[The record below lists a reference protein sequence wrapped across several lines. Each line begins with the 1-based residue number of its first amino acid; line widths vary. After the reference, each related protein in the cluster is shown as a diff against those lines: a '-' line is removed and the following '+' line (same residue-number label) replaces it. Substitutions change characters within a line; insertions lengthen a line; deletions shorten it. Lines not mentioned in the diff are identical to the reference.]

1 MSANLNPHNPQRF
14 REIHGIRLAPGS
26 AVANLIIE
34 RLIQDPV
41 SLEATRFWYNTTD
54 KKFKL
59 ANVDEAGAIVIQEFT
74 SAQDLA
80 NALEALKA
88 DLASVVSGAIVIQE
102 FTFAADLVAAIAA
115 LKALLASQDVGKGTD
130 LIGFAGIKNG
140 EEVVAAKGTLTNLIS
155 DIYTKIDGAANN
167 SGTLG
172 DDLSS
177 TEAGKGSG
185 LIGFSGSTKSDG
197 AGGTVVSVPAGTVET
212 AIKAVDAKVD
222 VLEQTVGDGRFLG
235 TATLTD
241 QSVESNVTFKKDII
255 INGDIIHNGE
265 NLIAQGT
272 TVELGDSVLLLNRNL
287 AVDATP
293 SVDVGLQANRGK
305 NGTNDLIIW
314 KESEKQ
320 LKGIKVVTTE
330 VGGVE
335 TEVVTLERITLSSDL
350 STAVSGLNTTI
361 NNVKSELEG
370 DIDVV
375 ADSVADLSGELNT
388 YKSDVLSSASNKG
401 AALVGYA
408 NSDVLV
414 AAPVVGADVVTREHV
429 ILNGKATVKD
439 TLDVLVNAIEKD
451 GNDLKEFEADLAGTD
466 GISLVGGGE
475 IGFIQSKEEMY
486 KLTAGSL
493 ADALALAYSKINE
506 LALKAANKTIA
517 ITSSAKLTHTLIH
530 NLGSTD
536 LAIDLWI
543 KDGAVWM
550 NHSANMVIVDENTLV
565 VNLSSAAEIK
575 VIITKVEAYTRMVG
589 TTLQA

>member
-14 REIHGIRLAPGS
+14 KEIHGIRLAPGS

-59 ANVDEAGAIVIQEFT
+59 SNVDEVGAIVIQEFT
-74 SAQDLA
+74 SA
-80 NALEALKA
+80 
-88 DLASVVSGAIVIQE
+88 
-102 FTFAADLVAAIAA
+102 ADLVAAINA

-140 EEVVAAKGTLTNLIS
+140 EDIIAPKGTLTNLIS
-155 DIYTKIDGAANN
+155 DVYTKIDEAANN
-167 SGTLG
+167 SGTLV
-172 DDLSS
+172 DDLASVD
-177 TEAGKGSG
+177 AGKGSG
-185 LIGFSGSTKSDG
+185 LVGFSGSTKLDG
-197 AGGTVVSVPAGTVET
+197 EGKPVTSIPAGTVES

-222 VLEQTVGDGRFLG
+222 TLEQTVGDGRFLG
-235 TATLTD
+235 TETLTD

-255 INGDIIHNGE
+255 IEGDIIHNGE

-287 AVDATP
+287 AADATP
-293 SVDVGLQANRGK
+293 SLDVGLQANRGK
-305 NGTNDLIIW
+305 KGTNDLVIW

-375 ADSVADLSGELNT
+375 ADSVSDLSGELNT

-414 AAPVVGADVVTREHV
+414 PAAGGTPAVTREHV

-451 GNDLKEFEADLAGTD
+451 GNDLEEFKADLAGTD

-475 IGFIQSKEEMY
+475 IGFIQSEEELY

-517 ITSSAKLTHTLIH
+517 ITSSAKVTHTLIH

-550 NHSANMVIVDENTLV
+550 NHSANMVIVDENTLA
-565 VNLSSAAEIK
+565 VNLSSEAEIK

-589 TTLQA
+589 TTLQS

>member
-1 MSANLNPHNPQRF
+1 MSANLNPHTPTRF

-59 ANVDEAGAIVIQEFT
+59 ANVDEAGAIVIQEF
-74 SAQDLA
+74 S
-80 NALEALKA
+80 
-88 DLASVVSGAIVIQE
+88 
-102 FTFAADLVAAIAA
+102 FAADLVAAINA

-140 EEVVAAKGTLTNLIS
+140 KDVIAPKGTLTNLIS
-155 DIYTKIDGAANN
+155 DVYTKIDEAANN
-167 SGTLG
+167 SGTLV
-172 DDLSS
+172 DDLVS

-185 LIGFSGSTKSDG
+185 LVGFSGSTKSDG
-197 AGGTVVSVPAGTVET
+197 AGGTVVSIPAGTVET

-241 QSVESNVTFKKDII
+241 QTVESTVTFKKDII
-255 INGDIIHNGE
+255 INGDIIHNGD

-335 TEVVTLERITLSSDL
+335 SEVITLERITLASDL
-350 STAVSGLNTTI
+350 STAVSALTGALNT
-361 NNVKSELEG
+361 VKTGLEE
-370 DIDVV
+370 DILEV
-375 ADSVADLSGELNT
+375 AGSVQDLSGELNQ
-388 YKSDVLSSASNKG
+388 YKTDILSSNAAKG
-401 AALVGYA
+401 STLVGYA
-408 NSDVLV
+408 NSDELV
-414 AAPVVGADVVTREHV
+414 AAEGGTPAVTRKHV
-429 ILNGKATVKD
+429 VLGNTVTVKE
-439 TLDVLVNAIEKD
+439 TLDKLVNAVEKD
-451 GNDLKEFEADLAGTD
+451 GNDLEEFESDLAGNT
-466 GISLVGGGE
+466 GLTMVGGGE
-475 IGFIQSKEEMY
+475 VGFIASENELY
-486 KLTAGSL
+486 KLTTSSL

-506 LALKAANKTIA
+506 LAANAAKKTIA
-517 ITSSAKLTHTLIH
+517 ITSSAKLTHTLTH
-530 NLGSTD
+530 NLGTTD

-550 NHSANMVIVDENTLV
+550 NHSANMVIVDENTLA
-565 VNLSSAAEIK
+565 VNLSSEAEIK
-575 VIITKVEAYTRMVG
+575 VIITKVEAYTRMIG

>member
-59 ANVDEAGAIVIQEFT
+59 SNVDEVGAIVIQEFT
-74 SAQDLA
+74 SAADLVA
-80 NALEALKA
+80 AINALKA
-88 DLASVVSGAIVIQE
+88 DLAS
-102 FTFAADLVAAIAA
+102 IA
-115 LKALLASQDVGKGTD
+115 SGKGTD

-140 EEVVAAKGTLTNLIS
+140 EDTIAPKGTLTQTLSTIF
-155 DIYTKIDGAANN
+155 TKIDEAANN

-177 TEAGKGSG
+177 VDAGKGSG
-185 LIGFSGSTKSDG
+185 LVGFSGSTKLDG
-197 AGGTVVSVPAGTVET
+197 EGKPVTSIPAGTVES

-222 VLEQTVGDGRFLG
+222 TLEQTVGDGRFLG
-235 TATLTD
+235 TETLTD
-241 QSVESNVTFKKDII
+241 QTVESNVTFKKDII
-255 INGDIIHNGE
+255 IEGDIIHNGE

-287 AVDATP
+287 AADATP
-293 SVDVGLQANRGK
+293 SLDVGLQANRGK
-305 NGTNDLIIW
+305 NGTNDLVIW

-375 ADSVADLSGELNT
+375 ADSVSDLSGELNT
-388 YKSDVLSSASNKG
+388 YKSDVLSSASDKG
-401 AALVGYA
+401 AALVGYT

-414 AAPVVGADVVTREHV
+414 PAAGVNPAVTRKHV

-451 GNDLKEFEADLAGTD
+451 GNDLKEFESDLAGNT
-466 GISLVGGGE
+466 GITMVGGGE
-475 IGFIQSKEEMY
+475 VGFIASENELY
-486 KLTAGSL
+486 KLTTSSL
-493 ADALALAYSKINE
+493 VDALALAYSKINE
-506 LALKAANKTIA
+506 LAANAAKKTIA
-517 ITSSAKLTHTLIH
+517 ITSSAKSTHTLTH
-530 NLGSTD
+530 NLGTTD

-550 NHSANMVIVDENTLV
+550 NHSANMVIIDENTLV
-565 VNLSSAAEIK
+565 INLSYEAEIK

-589 TTLQA
+589 TTLQS

>member
-59 ANVDEAGAIVIQEFT
+59 SNVDEVGAIVIQEFT
-74 SAQDLA
+74 SAADLVA
-80 NALEALKA
+80 AINALKA
-88 DLASVVSGAIVIQE
+88 DLAS
-102 FTFAADLVAAIAA
+102 IA
-115 LKALLASQDVGKGTD
+115 SGKGTD

-140 EEVVAAKGTLTNLIS
+140 EDTIAPKGTLTQTLSTIF
-155 DIYTKIDGAANN
+155 TKIDEAANN

-172 DDLSS
+172 DDLASVD
-177 TEAGKGSG
+177 AGKGSG
-185 LIGFSGSTKSDG
+185 LVGFSGSTKLDG
-197 AGGTVVSVPAGTVET
+197 EGKPVTSIPAGTVES

-222 VLEQTVGDGRFLG
+222 TLEQTVGDGRFLG
-235 TATLTD
+235 TETLTD
-241 QSVESNVTFKKDII
+241 QTVESNVTFKKDII
-255 INGDIIHNGE
+255 IEGDIIHNGE

-287 AVDATP
+287 AADATP
-293 SVDVGLQANRGK
+293 SLDVGLQANRGK
-305 NGTNDLIIW
+305 NGTNDLVIW

-375 ADSVADLSGELNT
+375 ADSVSDLSGELNT
-388 YKSDVLSSASNKG
+388 YKSDVLSSASDKG

-414 AAPVVGADVVTREHV
+414 PAVGVNPAVTREHV

-451 GNDLKEFEADLAGTD
+451 GNDLKEFESDLAGNT
-466 GISLVGGGE
+466 GITMVGGGE
-475 IGFIQSKEEMY
+475 VGFIASENELY
-486 KLTAGSL
+486 KLTTSSL
-493 ADALALAYSKINE
+493 VDALALAYSKINE
-506 LALKAANKTIA
+506 LAANAAKKTIA
-517 ITSSAKLTHTLIH
+517 ITSSAKSTHTLTH
-530 NLGSTD
+530 NLGTTD

-550 NHSANMVIVDENTLV
+550 NHSANMVIIDENTLV
-565 VNLSSAAEIK
+565 INLSYEAEIK

-589 TTLQA
+589 TTLQS

>member
-14 REIHGIRLAPGS
+14 KEIHGIRLAPGS

-59 ANVDEAGAIVIQEFT
+59 SNVDEVGAIVIQEFT
-74 SAQDLA
+74 SA
-80 NALEALKA
+80 
-88 DLASVVSGAIVIQE
+88 
-102 FTFAADLVAAIAA
+102 ADLVAAINA

-140 EEVVAAKGTLTNLIS
+140 EDIVAPKGTLTNLIS
-155 DIYTKIDGAANN
+155 DVYTKIDEAANN
-167 SGTLG
+167 SGTLV

-185 LIGFSGSTKSDG
+185 LVGFSGSTKLDG
-197 AGGTVVSVPAGTVET
+197 EGKPVTSIPAGTVES

-222 VLEQTVGDGRFLG
+222 TLEQTVGDGRFLG
-235 TATLTD
+235 TETLAD

-255 INGDIIHNGE
+255 IEGDIIHNGE

-287 AVDATP
+287 AADATP
-293 SVDVGLQANRGK
+293 SLDVGLQANRGK
-305 NGTNDLIIW
+305 NGTNDLVIW

-320 LKGIKVVTTE
+320 LKGIKVITTE
-330 VGGVE
+330 VEGVE

-350 STAVSGLNTTI
+350 STAVSGLTTAI
-361 NNVKSELEG
+361 DNAKNESAG
-370 DIDVV
+370 NIDVV
-375 ADSVADLSGELNT
+375 AGSVADLSGELNT
-388 YKSDVLSSASNKG
+388 YKSDVLSSASDKG

-414 AAPVVGADVVTREHV
+414 PADGETPAVTREHV

-451 GNDLKEFEADLAGTD
+451 GNDLKEFESDLAGNT
-466 GISLVGGGE
+466 GITMVGGGE
-475 IGFIQSKEEMY
+475 VGFIASENELY
-486 KLTAGSL
+486 KLTASSL
-493 ADALALAYSKINE
+493 VDALALAYSKINE
-506 LALKAANKTIA
+506 LASNAAKKTIA
-517 ITSSAKLTHTLIH
+517 ITSSAKLTHTLTH
-530 NLGSTD
+530 NLGTTD

-550 NHSANMVIVDENTLV
+550 NHSANMVIVDENTLA
-565 VNLSSAAEIK
+565 VNLSSEAEIK

-589 TTLQA
+589 TTLQS

>member
-14 REIHGIRLAPGS
+14 REIHGIKLAPGS

-41 SLEATRFWYNTTD
+41 SLEATRFWFNTTD

-59 ANVDEAGAIVIQEFT
+59 SNVNQAGEIYIQEFT
-74 SAQDLA
+74 SAQDLVD
-80 NALEALKA
+80 ALEALKA
-88 DLASVVSGAIVIQE
+88 DLAS
-102 FTFAADLVAAIAA
+102 IA
-115 LKALLASQDVGKGTD
+115 SGKGTD
-130 LIGFAGIKNG
+130 LIGFAGIMNG
-140 EEVVAAKGTLTNLIS
+140 GDVVAPKGTLTQTLSTIF
-155 DIYTKIDGAANN
+155 TKIDEAANN

-177 TEAGKGSG
+177 TDAGKGSG
-185 LIGFSGSTKSDG
+185 LIGFSGSTKLDG
-197 AGGTVVSVPAGTVET
+197 EGKPVTSIPAGTVES
-212 AIKAVDAKVD
+212 AIKVVDAKVD
-222 VLEQTVGDGRFLG
+222 TLEQTVGDGRFLG
-235 TATLTD
+235 TETLTD
-241 QSVESNVTFKKDII
+241 QSVKSNVTFKKDII
-255 INGDIIHNGE
+255 IEGDIIHNGE

-287 AVDATP
+287 AANATP
-293 SVDVGLQANRGK
+293 SLDVGLQANRGK
-305 NGTNDLIIW
+305 NGTNDIIIW

-375 ADSVADLSGELNT
+375 ADSVSDLSGELNT
-388 YKSDVLSSASNKG
+388 YKSDVLSSASDKG
-401 AALVGYA
+401 AALVGYT
-408 NSDVLV
+408 NSDGETP
-414 AAPVVGADVVTREHV
+414 AVTREHV
-429 ILNGKATVKD
+429 ILNGKVTVKD

-451 GNDLKEFEADLAGTD
+451 GNDLKEFEADLAGTN

-475 IGFIQSKEEMY
+475 IGFIQSEEDMY
-486 KLTAGSL
+486 KVTVSSL
-493 ADALALAYSKINE
+493 SDALALAYSKINE

-550 NHSANMVIVDENTLV
+550 NHSANMVIVDENTLA

>member
-59 ANVDEAGAIVIQEFT
+59 SNVDEVGAIVIQEFT
-74 SAQDLA
+74 SAADLVA
-80 NALEALKA
+80 AINALKA
-88 DLASVVSGAIVIQE
+88 DLAS
-102 FTFAADLVAAIAA
+102 IA
-115 LKALLASQDVGKGTD
+115 SGKGTD

-140 EEVVAAKGTLTNLIS
+140 EDTIAPKGTLTQTLSTIF
-155 DIYTKIDGAANN
+155 TKIDEAANN

-172 DDLSS
+172 VDLASVD
-177 TEAGKGSG
+177 AGKGSG
-185 LIGFSGSTKSDG
+185 LVGFSGSTKLDG
-197 AGGTVVSVPAGTVET
+197 EGKPVTSIPAGTVES

-222 VLEQTVGDGRFLG
+222 TLEQTVGDGRFLG
-235 TATLTD
+235 TETLTD
-241 QSVESNVTFKKDII
+241 QTVESNVTFKKDII
-255 INGDIIHNGE
+255 IEGDIIHNGE

-287 AVDATP
+287 AADATP
-293 SVDVGLQANRGK
+293 SLDVGLQANRGK
-305 NGTNDLIIW
+305 NGTNDLVIW

-375 ADSVADLSGELNT
+375 ADSVSDLSGELNT
-388 YKSDVLSSASNKG
+388 YKSDVLSSASDKG
-401 AALVGYA
+401 AALVGYT

-414 AAPVVGADVVTREHV
+414 PAAGVNPAVTRKHV

-451 GNDLKEFEADLAGTD
+451 GNDLKEFESDLAGNT
-466 GISLVGGGE
+466 GITMVGGGE
-475 IGFIQSKEEMY
+475 VGFIASENELY
-486 KLTAGSL
+486 KLTTSSL
-493 ADALALAYSKINE
+493 VDALALAYSKINE
-506 LALKAANKTIA
+506 LAANAAKKTIA
-517 ITSSAKLTHTLIH
+517 ITSSAKSTHTLTH
-530 NLGSTD
+530 NLGTTD

-550 NHSANMVIVDENTLV
+550 NHSANMVIIDENTLV
-565 VNLSSAAEIK
+565 INLSYEAEIK

-589 TTLQA
+589 TTLQS

>member
-14 REIHGIRLAPGS
+14 KEIHGIRLAPGS

-59 ANVDEAGAIVIQEFT
+59 TNVDEAGAIVIQEFT
-74 SAQDLA
+74 SA
-80 NALEALKA
+80 
-88 DLASVVSGAIVIQE
+88 
-102 FTFAADLVAAIAA
+102 ADLVAAINA
-115 LKALLASQDVGKGTD
+115 LKSLLASQDVSKGTD
-130 LIGFAGIKNG
+130 LIGFAGIMNG
-140 EEVVAAKGTLTNLIS
+140 EDVVAPKGTLTNLIS
-155 DIYTKIDGAANN
+155 DVYTKIDKAANN

-172 DDLSS
+172 DDLAS
-177 TEAGKGSG
+177 TDTGKGSG

-197 AGGTVVSVPAGTVET
+197 AKGTIVSIPAGTVET

-222 VLEQTVGDGRFLG
+222 ALEQTVGDGRFLG
-235 TATLTD
+235 TETLTD

-255 INGDIIHNGE
+255 IEGDIIHNGE

-287 AVDATP
+287 AADATP
-293 SVDVGLQANRGK
+293 SLDVGLQANRGK
-305 NGTNDLIIW
+305 NGTNDLVIW

-350 STAVSGLNTTI
+350 STAVSGLTTAI
-361 NNVKSELEG
+361 NNAKNESAD

-375 ADSVADLSGELNT
+375 AGSVADLSGELNT
-388 YKSDVLSSASNKG
+388 YKTDVLSSASDKG

-408 NSDVLV
+408 NSDELV
-414 AAPVVGADVVTREHV
+414 PADGETPAVTREHV

-475 IGFIQSKEEMY
+475 IGFIQSEEKMY

-550 NHSANMVIVDENTLV
+550 NHSANMVIVDENTLA
-565 VNLSSAAEIK
+565 VNLSSEAEIK

-589 TTLQA
+589 TTLQS

>member
-1 MSANLNPHNPQRF
+1 MSANLNTHNPQRF
-14 REIHGIRLAPGS
+14 KEIHGIRLAPGS

-41 SLEATRFWYNTTD
+41 SLEATRFWFNTTD

-59 ANVDEAGAIVIQEFT
+59 SNVNQAGEIYIQEFT
-74 SAQDLA
+74 SAQDLVD
-80 NALEALKA
+80 ALEALKA
-88 DLASVVSGAIVIQE
+88 DLAS
-102 FTFAADLVAAIAA
+102 IA
-115 LKALLASQDVGKGTD
+115 SGKGTD
-130 LIGFAGIKNG
+130 LIGYAGIKNG
-140 EEVVAAKGTLTNLIS
+140 KDVVVASGTLTQTLSTIF
-155 DIYTKIDGAANN
+155 TKIEEAANN
-167 SGTLG
+167 SGTLV
-172 DDLSS
+172 DDLASVD
-177 TEAGKGSG
+177 AGKGSG
-185 LIGFSGSTKSDG
+185 LIGFSGSTKLDG
-197 AGGTVVSVPAGTVET
+197 EGKPVTSIPAGTVES

-222 VLEQTVGDGRFLG
+222 TLEQTVGDGRFLG
-235 TATLTD
+235 TETLTD
-241 QSVESNVTFKKDII
+241 QTVESNVTFKKDII
-255 INGDIIHNGE
+255 IEGDIIHNGE

-287 AVDATP
+287 AADATP
-293 SVDVGLQANRGK
+293 SLDVGLQANRGK

-330 VGGVE
+330 VDGVK

-350 STAVSGLNTTI
+350 STAVSGLTTAI
-361 NNVKSELEG
+361 DNAKNESAG

-375 ADSVADLSGELNT
+375 AGSVADLSGELNT
-388 YKSDVLSSASNKG
+388 YKTDVLSSASDKG

-414 AAPVVGADVVTREHV
+414 PADGVTPAVTREHV

-451 GNDLKEFEADLAGTD
+451 GNDLKEFEADLAGTN

-475 IGFIQSKEEMY
+475 IGFIQSEGEMY

-550 NHSANMVIVDENTLV
+550 NHSANMVIVDENTLA
-565 VNLSSAAEIK
+565 VNLSSEAEIK

>member
-14 REIHGIRLAPGS
+14 KEIHGIRLAPGS

-59 ANVDEAGAIVIQEFT
+59 SNVNEVGEIYIQEFT

-80 NALEALKA
+80 NALEALKT
-88 DLASVVSGAIVIQE
+88 DLASV
-102 FTFAADLVAAIAA
+102 
-115 LKALLASQDVGKGTD
+115 ASGKGTD
-130 LIGFAGIKNG
+130 LIGYTGIKNG
-140 EEVVAAKGTLTNLIS
+140 EDVVVASGTLTQTLSTIF
-155 DIYTKIDGAANN
+155 TKIDEAANN
-167 SGTLG
+167 SGTLV
-172 DDLSS
+172 DDLAS
-177 TEAGKGSG
+177 TDTGKGSG
-185 LIGFSGSTKSDG
+185 LIGFSGSTKLDG
-197 AGGTVVSVPAGTVET
+197 EGNPVPSIPAGTVES

-222 VLEQTVGDGRFLG
+222 TLEQTVGDGRFLG
-235 TATLTD
+235 TETLTD
-241 QSVESNVTFKKDII
+241 QTVESNVTFKKDII
-255 INGDIIHNGE
+255 IEGDIIHNGE

-287 AVDATP
+287 AADATP
-293 SVDVGLQANRGK
+293 SIDVGLQANRGK
-305 NGTNDLIIW
+305 NGTNDLVIW

-320 LKGIKVVTTE
+320 LKGIKVVTSE
-330 VGGVE
+330 VEGVE

-350 STAVSGLNTTI
+350 STAVDGLNNTI
-361 NNVKSELEG
+361 NSVKSELEG

-375 ADSVADLSGELNT
+375 AGSVADLSGELNT
-388 YKSDVLSSASNKG
+388 YKTDVLSSASDKG

-414 AAPVVGADVVTREHV
+414 PADGETPAVTREHV

-475 IGFIQSKEEMY
+475 IGFIQSEEDMY
-486 KLTAGSL
+486 KVTVSSL
-493 ADALALAYSKINE
+493 SDALALAYSKINE

-550 NHSANMVIVDENTLV
+550 NHSANMVIIDENTLA
-565 VNLSSAAEIK
+565 VNLSSEAEIK

>member
-14 REIHGIRLAPGS
+14 KEIHGIRLAPGS

-59 ANVDEAGAIVIQEFT
+59 ANVDEVGAIVIQEFT
-74 SAQDLA
+74 SAADLVA
-80 NALEALKA
+80 AINALKA
-88 DLASVVSGAIVIQE
+88 DLAS
-102 FTFAADLVAAIAA
+102 IA
-115 LKALLASQDVGKGTD
+115 SGKGTD

-140 EEVVAAKGTLTNLIS
+140 EDTIAPKGTLTNLIS
-155 DIYTKIDGAANN
+155 DVYTKIDAAANN
-167 SGTLG
+167 SGTLVG
-172 DDLSS
+172 DLSS
-177 TEAGKGSG
+177 VEAGKGSG

-197 AGGTVVSVPAGTVET
+197 VGGTVVSIPAGTVET

-222 VLEQTVGDGRFLG
+222 ALEQTVGDGRFLG
-235 TATLTD
+235 TETLTD
-241 QSVESNVTFKKDII
+241 QTVESNVTFKKDII

-287 AVDATP
+287 AADATP
-293 SVDVGLQANRGK
+293 SLDVGLQANRGK
-305 NGTNDLIIW
+305 NGTNDLVIW

-330 VGGVE
+330 VEGVE

-350 STAVSGLNTTI
+350 STAVSGLTTAI
-361 NNVKSELEG
+361 DNAKNESAG
-370 DIDVV
+370 NIDVV

-388 YKSDVLSSASNKG
+388 YKTDVLSSASDKG

-408 NSDVLV
+408 NSDKLV
-414 AAPVVGADVVTREHV
+414 PADGETPAVTREHV

-451 GNDLKEFEADLAGTD
+451 GNDLKEFEADLAGTN

-475 IGFIQSKEEMY
+475 IGFIQSEEEMY

-550 NHSANMVIVDENTLV
+550 NHSANMVIVDENTLA
-565 VNLSSAAEIK
+565 VNLSSEAEIK

-589 TTLQA
+589 TTLQS

>member
-14 REIHGIRLAPGS
+14 KEIHGIRLAPGS

-59 ANVDEAGAIVIQEFT
+59 SNVNEVGAIVIQEFT
-74 SAQDLA
+74 SA
-80 NALEALKA
+80 
-88 DLASVVSGAIVIQE
+88 
-102 FTFAADLVAAIAA
+102 ADLVAAINA

-140 EEVVAAKGTLTNLIS
+140 EDVVAPKGTLTNLIS
-155 DIYTKIDGAANN
+155 DVYTKIDEAANN
-167 SGTLG
+167 SGTLV
-172 DDLSS
+172 DDLVS

-185 LIGFSGSTKSDG
+185 LVGFSGSTKSDG
-197 AGGTVVSVPAGTVET
+197 VGGTVVSIPAGTVET

-241 QSVESNVTFKKDII
+241 QTVESTVTFKKDII

-330 VGGVE
+330 VEGVE

-350 STAVSGLNTTI
+350 STAVNGLNNTI
-361 NNVKSELEG
+361 NSVKTELEG
-370 DIDVV
+370 DIDAI
-375 ADSVADLSGELNT
+375 ADSVVDLSGELNT
-388 YKSDVLSSASNKG
+388 YKTDVLSSASDKG

-414 AAPVVGADVVTREHV
+414 PADGETPAVTREHV

-451 GNDLKEFEADLAGTD
+451 GNDLKEFEADLAGEN

-475 IGFIQSKEEMY
+475 IGFIQSEEEMY

-506 LALKAANKTIA
+506 LAANAAKKTIA
-517 ITSSAKLTHTLIH
+517 ITSSAKLTHTLTH
-530 NLGSTD
+530 NLGTTD

-550 NHSANMVIVDENTLV
+550 NHSANMVIVDENTLA
-565 VNLSSAAEIK
+565 VNLSSEAEIK

>member
-14 REIHGIRLAPGS
+14 KEIHGIRLAPGS

-41 SLEATRFWYNTTD
+41 SLEATRFWYNITD

-59 ANVDEAGAIVIQEFT
+59 ANVNQAGEIYIQEFT
-74 SAQDLA
+74 S
-80 NALEALKA
+80 
-88 DLASVVSGAIVIQE
+88 
-102 FTFAADLVAAIAA
+102 AADLVAAIDA
-115 LKALLASQDVGKGTD
+115 LKSLLASQDVGKGTD

-140 EEVVAAKGTLTNLIS
+140 EDVVAPKGTLTNLIS
-155 DIYTKIDGAANN
+155 DVYTKIDKAANN
-167 SGTLG
+167 SGTLV
-172 DDLSS
+172 DDLAS
-177 TEAGKGSG
+177 TATGKGSG
-185 LIGFSGSTKSDG
+185 LVGFSGSTKLDG
-197 AGGTVVSVPAGTVET
+197 EGKPVTSIPAGTVET

-222 VLEQTVGDGRFLG
+222 ALEQTVGDGRFLG
-235 TATLTD
+235 TETLTD
-241 QSVESNVTFKKDII
+241 QSVKSNVTFKKDII
-255 INGDIIHNGE
+255 IEGDIIHNGE

-287 AVDATP
+287 AADATP
-293 SVDVGLQANRGK
+293 SLDVGLQANRGK
-305 NGTNDLIIW
+305 NGTNDLVIW

-350 STAVSGLNTTI
+350 STAVNGLNNTI
-361 NNVKSELEG
+361 NSVKSELEG

-375 ADSVADLSGELNT
+375 ADSVSDLSGELNT
-388 YKSDVLSSASNKG
+388 YKSDVLSSASDKG

-414 AAPVVGADVVTREHV
+414 PAAGATPAVTREHV

-451 GNDLKEFEADLAGTD
+451 GNDLKEFKADLAGTD

-486 KLTAGSL
+486 KVTVGSL

-506 LALKAANKTIA
+506 LALNAANKTIA

-550 NHSANMVIVDENTLV
+550 NHSANMVIIDENTLA
-565 VNLSSAAEIK
+565 VNLSSEAEIK

>member
-14 REIHGIRLAPGS
+14 KEIHGIRLAPGS

-59 ANVDEAGAIVIQEFT
+59 ANVDEAGDIVIQEFT
-74 SAQDLA
+74 SA
-80 NALEALKA
+80 
-88 DLASVVSGAIVIQE
+88 
-102 FTFAADLVAAIAA
+102 ADLVAAINA

-140 EEVVAAKGTLTNLIS
+140 ENTIAPKGTLTNLIS
-155 DIYTKIDGAANN
+155 DVYTKIDEAANN
-167 SGTLG
+167 SGTLV
-172 DDLSS
+172 DDLASVD
-177 TEAGKGSG
+177 AGKGSG
-185 LIGFSGSTKSDG
+185 LIGFSGSTKLDG
-197 AGGTVVSVPAGTVET
+197 EGKPVTSIPAGTVES
-212 AIKAVDAKVD
+212 AIKTVDAKVD
-222 VLEQTVGDGRFLG
+222 ALEQTVGDGRFLG
-235 TATLTD
+235 TETLTD

-255 INGDIIHNGE
+255 IEGDIIHNGE

-287 AVDATP
+287 AADATP
-293 SVDVGLQANRGK
+293 SLDIGLQANRGK
-305 NGTNDLIIW
+305 KGTNDLVIW

-350 STAVSGLNTTI
+350 STAVSGLNNTI
-361 NNVKSELEG
+361 NSVKTELEG

-375 ADSVADLSGELNT
+375 ADSVSDLSGELNT
-388 YKSDVLSSASNKG
+388 YKSDVLSSASDKG
-401 AALVGYA
+401 ATLVGYA

-414 AAPVVGADVVTREHV
+414 AAGATPAVTREHV

-475 IGFIQSKEEMY
+475 IGFIQSEEELY

-550 NHSANMVIVDENTLV
+550 NHSANMVIVDENTLA

-589 TTLQA
+589 TTLQS

>member
-14 REIHGIRLAPGS
+14 KEIHGIRLAPGS

-59 ANVDEAGAIVIQEFT
+59 SNVDEVGAIVIQEFT
-74 SAQDLA
+74 SA
-80 NALEALKA
+80 
-88 DLASVVSGAIVIQE
+88 
-102 FTFAADLVAAIAA
+102 ADLVAAINA
-115 LKALLASQDVGKGTD
+115 LKASLASQDVSKGTD

-140 EEVVAAKGTLTNLIS
+140 EEVVAPKGTLTNLIS
-155 DIYTKIDGAANN
+155 DVYTKIDAAANN

-185 LIGFSGSTKSDG
+185 LVGFSGSTKSDG
-197 AGGTVVSVPAGTVET
+197 AEGTVVSIPAGTVET

-222 VLEQTVGDGRFLG
+222 ALEQTVGDGRFLG
-235 TATLTD
+235 TETLTD
-241 QSVESNVTFKKDII
+241 QTVESTVTFKKDII

-330 VGGVE
+330 VEGVE

-350 STAVSGLNTTI
+350 STAVSALTGAL
-361 NNVKSELEG
+361 NNVKTELEE
-370 DIDVV
+370 DILGV
-375 ADSVADLSGELNT
+375 AGSAQDLSGELNQ
-388 YKSDVLSSASNKG
+388 YKTDVLSSASDKG

-408 NSDVLV
+408 NSDELV
-414 AAPVVGADVVTREHV
+414 AAEGVTPAVTRKHV

-451 GNDLKEFEADLAGTD
+451 GNDLKEFEADLAGNT
-466 GISLVGGGE
+466 GITMVGGGE
-475 IGFIQSKEEMY
+475 VGFIASESELY
-486 KLTAGSL
+486 KLTASSL
-493 ADALALAYSKINE
+493 VDALALAYSKINE
-506 LALKAANKTIA
+506 LAANVAKKTIA
-517 ITSSAKLTHTLIH
+517 ITSSSKLTHTLTH
-530 NLGSTD
+530 NLGTTD

-550 NHSANMVIVDENTLV
+550 NHSANMVIVDENTLA
-565 VNLSSAAEIK
+565 VNLSSEAEIK

-589 TTLQA
+589 TTLQV

>member
-1 MSANLNPHNPQRF
+1 MSANLNPHNPPRF
-14 REIHGIRLAPGS
+14 KEIHGIRLAPGS

-59 ANVDEAGAIVIQEFT
+59 ANVDEAGAIVIQEF
-74 SAQDLA
+74 S
-80 NALEALKA
+80 
-88 DLASVVSGAIVIQE
+88 
-102 FTFAADLVAAIAA
+102 FAADLVAAIDA

-140 EEVVAAKGTLTNLIS
+140 EDVVAPKGTLTNLIS
-155 DIYTKIDGAANN
+155 DVYTKIDAAANN
-167 SGTLG
+167 SGTLV
-172 DDLSS
+172 DDLVS

-185 LIGFSGSTKSDG
+185 LVGFSGSTKSDG
-197 AGGTVVSVPAGTVET
+197 AGGTVVSIPAGTVET

-235 TATLTD
+235 TETLTD
-241 QSVESNVTFKKDII
+241 QTVKSTVTFKKDII
-255 INGDIIHNGE
+255 INGDIIHNGA

-305 NGTNDLIIW
+305 KGTNDLIIW

-330 VGGVE
+330 VEGVE
-335 TEVVTLERITLSSDL
+335 SEVVTLERITLSSDL
-350 STAVSGLNTTI
+350 DTAVSGLNTTI
-361 NNVKSELEG
+361 NSVKTKLEG

-375 ADSVADLSGELNT
+375 ADSVSDLSGELNT
-388 YKSDVLSSASNKG
+388 YKSDVLSSAFDKG
-401 AALVGYA
+401 AALVGYV

-414 AAPVVGADVVTREHV
+414 PADGTTPAVTREHV
-429 ILNGKATVKD
+429 ILNRVATVKD
-439 TLDVLVNAIEKD
+439 TLDVLVDAIEKD
-451 GNDLKEFEADLAGTD
+451 GNDLKEFEADLAGTN

-475 IGFIQSKEEMY
+475 IGFIQSEEDMY

-550 NHSANMVIVDENTLV
+550 NHSANMVIVDENTLA

>member
-14 REIHGIRLAPGS
+14 KEIHGIRLAPGS

-59 ANVDEAGAIVIQEFT
+59 ANVDEVGAIVIQEFT
-74 SAQDLA
+74 SAADLVA
-80 NALEALKA
+80 AINALKA
-88 DLASVVSGAIVIQE
+88 DLAS
-102 FTFAADLVAAIAA
+102 
-115 LKALLASQDVGKGTD
+115 LASGKGTD

-140 EEVVAAKGTLTNLIS
+140 EDTIAPKGTLTNLIS
-155 DIYTKIDGAANN
+155 DVYTKIDAAANN

-197 AGGTVVSVPAGTVET
+197 AGGTVVSIPAGTVET

-241 QSVESNVTFKKDII
+241 QTVESTVTFKKDII

-305 NGTNDLIIW
+305 NGTNDLVIW

-350 STAVSGLNTTI
+350 STAVNGLNNTI
-361 NNVKSELEG
+361 NSVKTELEG

-388 YKSDVLSSASNKG
+388 YKTDVLSSASDKG
-401 AALVGYA
+401 AALVGYT

-414 AAPVVGADVVTREHV
+414 PAGGGTPAVTREHV

-451 GNDLKEFEADLAGTD
+451 GNDLKEFEADLAGTN

-475 IGFIQSKEEMY
+475 VGFIASESELY
-486 KLTAGSL
+486 KLTASSL

-506 LALKAANKTIA
+506 LAANAAKKTIA
-517 ITSSAKLTHTLIH
+517 ITSSAKLTHTLTH
-530 NLGSTD
+530 NLGTMD

-550 NHSANMVIVDENTLV
+550 NHSANMVIVDENTLA

-589 TTLQA
+589 TTLQS

>member
-26 AVANLIIE
+26 AIANLIIE

-59 ANVDEAGAIVIQEFT
+59 SNVDEAGAIVIQEFT
-74 SAQDLA
+74 S
-80 NALEALKA
+80 
-88 DLASVVSGAIVIQE
+88 
-102 FTFAADLVAAIAA
+102 AADLVAAIAA

-140 EEVVAAKGTLTNLIS
+140 EEVVAPKGTLTNLIS
-155 DIYTKIDGAANN
+155 DVYTKIDAAANN
-167 SGTLG
+167 SGTLV
-172 DDLSS
+172 DDLVS

-185 LIGFSGSTKSDG
+185 LVGFSGSTKSDG
-197 AGGTVVSVPAGTVET
+197 AGGTVVSIPAGTVET

-235 TATLTD
+235 TETLTD
-241 QSVESNVTFKKDII
+241 QTVESTVTFKKDII

-305 NGTNDLIIW
+305 KGTNDLIIW

-350 STAVSGLNTTI
+350 STAVSALTGALNT
-361 NNVKSELEG
+361 VKTGLEE
-370 DIDVV
+370 DILEV
-375 ADSVADLSGELNT
+375 AGSVQDLSGELNQ
-388 YKSDVLSSASNKG
+388 YKGELNQYKTDILSSDAAKG
-401 AALVGYA
+401 STLVGYA
-408 NSDVLV
+408 NSDELV
-414 AAPVVGADVVTREHV
+414 AAAGGTPAVTRKHV
-429 ILNGKATVKD
+429 VLGNTVTVKE
-439 TLDVLVNAIEKD
+439 TLDKLVTAVEKD
-451 GNDLKEFEADLAGTD
+451 GNDLEKFGSDLAGST
-466 GISLVGGGE
+466 GLTMVGGGE
-475 IGFIQSKEEMY
+475 VGFIASENELY
-486 KLTAGSL
+486 KLTTSSL
-493 ADALALAYSKINE
+493 VDALTLAYSKINE
-506 LALKAANKTIA
+506 LAANVAKKTIA
-517 ITSSAKLTHTLIH
+517 ITSSAKLTHTLTH
-530 NLGSTD
+530 NLGTTD

-550 NHSANMVIVDENTLV
+550 NHSANMVIVDENTLA

>member
-59 ANVDEAGAIVIQEFT
+59 SNVDEAGAIVIQEFT
-74 SAQDLA
+74 SA
-80 NALEALKA
+80 
-88 DLASVVSGAIVIQE
+88 
-102 FTFAADLVAAIAA
+102 ADLVAAINA

-140 EEVVAAKGTLTNLIS
+140 EDVVAPKGTLTNLIS
-155 DIYTKIDGAANN
+155 TIFTKIDAAANN
-167 SGTLG
+167 SGTLV

-177 TEAGKGSG
+177 VDAGKGSG
-185 LIGFSGSTKSDG
+185 LVGFSGSTKLDG
-197 AGGTVVSVPAGTVET
+197 EGKPVTSIPAGTVET

-235 TATLTD
+235 TATLTN
-241 QSVESNVTFKKDII
+241 QTVESTVTFKKDII

-330 VGGVE
+330 VEGVE

-350 STAVSGLNTTI
+350 DATVIALTSALNT
-361 NNVKSELEG
+361 VKAGLEG
-370 DIDVV
+370 DIDAV
-375 ADSVADLSGELNT
+375 ADAVADAVVDLSGELNT
-388 YKSDVLSSASNKG
+388 YKSDVISSASDKG
-401 AALVGYA
+401 ATLVGYA

-414 AAPVVGADVVTREHV
+414 PAAGVSPSVTRKHV
-429 ILNGKATVKD
+429 VLGTAVTVKE
-439 TLDVLVNAIEKD
+439 TLDKLVAAVEKD
-451 GNDLKEFEADLAGTD
+451 GNNLEKFGSDLAGNT
-466 GISLVGGGE
+466 GITMVGGGE
-475 IGFIQSKEEMY
+475 VGFIASESELY
-486 KLTAGSL
+486 KLTASSL

-506 LALKAANKTIA
+506 LAANAAKKTIA
-517 ITSSAKLTHTLIH
+517 ITSSAKLTHTLTH
-530 NLGSTD
+530 NLGTTD

-550 NHSANMVIVDENTLV
+550 NHSANMVIVDENTLA
-565 VNLSSAAEIK
+565 VNLSSEAEIK

>member
-14 REIHGIRLAPGS
+14 KEIHGIRLAPGS

-41 SLEATRFWYNTTD
+41 SLEATRFWYNITD

-59 ANVDEAGAIVIQEFT
+59 SNVNQAGEIYIQEFT

-88 DLASVVSGAIVIQE
+88 DLASVIS
-102 FTFAADLVAAIAA
+102 
-115 LKALLASQDVGKGTD
+115 GKGTD
-130 LIGFAGIKNG
+130 LIGYAGIKNG
-140 EEVVAAKGTLTNLIS
+140 KDVVVASGTLTQTLSTIF
-155 DIYTKIDGAANN
+155 TKIDEAANN
-167 SGTLG
+167 SGTLV
-172 DDLSS
+172 DDLASVD
-177 TEAGKGSG
+177 TGKGSG
-185 LIGFSGSTKSDG
+185 LIGFSGSTKLDG
-197 AGGTVVSVPAGTVET
+197 EGKPVTSIPAGTVES

-222 VLEQTVGDGRFLG
+222 TLEQTVGDGRFLG
-235 TATLTD
+235 TETLAD
-241 QSVESNVTFKKDII
+241 QTVKSNVTFKKDIVI
-255 INGDIIHNGE
+255 EGDIIHNGE

-287 AVDATP
+287 AADATP
-293 SVDVGLQANRGK
+293 SIDVGLQANRGK
-305 NGTNDLIIW
+305 NGTNDLVIW

-361 NNVKSELEG
+361 NSVKSELEG

-375 ADSVADLSGELNT
+375 ADSVSDLSGELNT
-388 YKSDVLSSASNKG
+388 YKSDVLSSASDKG

-408 NSDVLV
+408 NSDEL
-414 AAPVVGADVVTREHV
+414 APAVTREHV

-451 GNDLKEFEADLAGTD
+451 GNDLKEFKADLAGAD

-475 IGFIQSKEEMY
+475 IGFIQSEEEMY
-486 KLTAGSL
+486 KVTVGSL

-550 NHSANMVIVDENTLV
+550 NHSANMVMVDENTLT

>member
-1 MSANLNPHNPQRF
+1 MSANLNPHNPPRF
-14 REIHGIRLAPGS
+14 KEIHGIRLAPGS

-59 ANVDEAGAIVIQEFT
+59 SNVDEVGAIVIQEFT
-74 SAQDLA
+74 SA
-80 NALEALKA
+80 
-88 DLASVVSGAIVIQE
+88 
-102 FTFAADLVAAIAA
+102 ADLVAAIDA

-140 EEVVAAKGTLTNLIS
+140 GDIVAPKGTLTNLIS
-155 DIYTKIDGAANN
+155 DVYTKIDEAANKG
-167 SGTLG
+167 GTLV
-172 DDLSS
+172 DDLASVD
-177 TEAGKGSG
+177 AGKGSG
-185 LIGFSGSTKSDG
+185 LVGFSGSTKLDG
-197 AGGTVVSVPAGTVET
+197 EGKPVTSIPAGTVES

-222 VLEQTVGDGRFLG
+222 TLEQTVGDGRFLG
-235 TATLTD
+235 TEILTD
-241 QSVESNVTFKKDII
+241 QTVESNVTFKKDII

-287 AVDATP
+287 AADATP
-293 SVDVGLQANRGK
+293 SLDVGLQANRGK
-305 NGTNDLIIW
+305 KGTNDLVIW

-350 STAVSGLNTTI
+350 STAVSGLNNTI
-361 NNVKSELEG
+361 NSVKTELEG

-375 ADSVADLSGELNT
+375 ADSVSDLSGELNT

-401 AALVGYA
+401 ATLVGYT

-414 AAPVVGADVVTREHV
+414 AAAGATPAVTREHV

-451 GNDLKEFEADLAGTD
+451 GNDLKEFESDLAGNT
-466 GISLVGGGE
+466 GITMVGGGE
-475 IGFIQSKEEMY
+475 VGFIASENELY
-486 KLTAGSL
+486 KLTASSL
-493 ADALALAYSKINE
+493 VDALALAYSKINE
-506 LALKAANKTIA
+506 LASNAAKKTIA
-517 ITSSAKLTHTLIH
+517 ITSSAKSTHTFTH
-530 NLGSTD
+530 NLGTTD

-550 NHSANMVIVDENTLV
+550 NHSANMVIVDENTLA
-565 VNLSSAAEIK
+565 VNLSYEAEIK

-589 TTLQA
+589 TTLQS

>member
-1 MSANLNPHNPQRF
+1 MSANLNPHNPPRF
-14 REIHGIRLAPGS
+14 KEIHGIRLAPGS

-59 ANVDEAGAIVIQEFT
+59 SNVDEAGAIVIQEFT
-74 SAQDLA
+74 S
-80 NALEALKA
+80 
-88 DLASVVSGAIVIQE
+88 
-102 FTFAADLVAAIAA
+102 AADLVAAIAA

-140 EEVVAAKGTLTNLIS
+140 KDVIAPKGTLTNLIS
-155 DIYTKIDGAANN
+155 DVYTKIDEAANN

-172 DDLSS
+172 DDLVS

-185 LIGFSGSTKSDG
+185 LVGFSGSTKSDG
-197 AGGTVVSVPAGTVET
+197 AGGTVVSIPAGTVET

-235 TATLTD
+235 TETLTD
-241 QSVESNVTFKKDII
+241 QTVKSTVTFKKDII

-305 NGTNDLIIW
+305 KGTNDLIIW

-330 VGGVE
+330 VEGVE
-335 TEVVTLERITLSSDL
+335 TEVITLERITLESDL
-350 STAVSGLNTTI
+350 STAVSALTGALNT
-361 NNVKSELEG
+361 VKTGLEE
-370 DIDVV
+370 DILEV
-375 ADSVADLSGELNT
+375 AGSVQDLSGELNQ
-388 YKSDVLSSASNKG
+388 YKTDILSSNAAKG
-401 AALVGYA
+401 STLVGYA
-408 NSDVLV
+408 NSDELVDAKGGTPAVTRKHVVLGTAVTVKETLDKLV
-414 AAPVVGADVVTREHV
+414 AAV
-429 ILNGKATVKD
+429 
-439 TLDVLVNAIEKD
+439 EKD
-451 GNDLKEFEADLAGTD
+451 GNDLEKFESDLAGST
-466 GISLVGGGE
+466 GLTMVGGGE
-475 IGFIQSKEEMY
+475 VGFIASENELY
-486 KLTAGSL
+486 KLTASSL

-506 LALKAANKTIA
+506 LAANAAKKTIA
-517 ITSSAKLTHTLIH
+517 ITSSAKLTHTLTH
-530 NLGSTD
+530 NLGTTD

-550 NHSANMVIVDENTLV
+550 NHSANMVIVDENTLA

-575 VIITKVEAYTRMVG
+575 VIITKVEAYTRMIG

>member
-41 SLEATRFWYNTTD
+41 SLEATRFWFNTTD

-59 ANVDEAGAIVIQEFT
+59 SNVNEAGEIYIQEFT

-88 DLASVVSGAIVIQE
+88 DLASVVSG
-102 FTFAADLVAAIAA
+102 
-115 LKALLASQDVGKGTD
+115 KGTD
-130 LIGFAGIKNG
+130 LIGYAGIKNG
-140 EEVVAAKGTLTNLIS
+140 EDVVVASGTLTQTLSTIF
-155 DIYTKIDGAANN
+155 TKINEAAN
-167 SGTLG
+167 SGGTLV
-172 DDLSS
+172 DDLASVG
-177 TEAGKGSG
+177 AGKGSG
-185 LIGFSGSTKSDG
+185 LVGFSGSTKLDG
-197 AGGTVVSVPAGTVET
+197 EGNPVTSIPAGTVES

-222 VLEQTVGDGRFLG
+222 TLEQTVGDGRFLG
-235 TATLTD
+235 TETLTD
-241 QSVESNVTFKKDII
+241 QTVKSNVTFKKDII
-255 INGDIIHNGE
+255 IEGDIIHNGE

-287 AVDATP
+287 AADATP

-330 VGGVE
+330 VEGVE

-361 NNVKSELEG
+361 DNAKNKLAA

-375 ADSVADLSGELNT
+375 ADSVSDLSGELNT
-388 YKSDVLSSASNKG
+388 YKSDVLSSASDKG
-401 AALVGYA
+401 ATLVGYA

-414 AAPVVGADVVTREHV
+414 AAEGGNPAVTREHV

-451 GNDLKEFEADLAGTD
+451 GNDLKEFEADLAGTN

-475 IGFIQSKEEMY
+475 IGFIQSEEEMY

-550 NHSANMVIVDENTLV
+550 NHSANMVINDENTLA
-565 VNLSSAAEIK
+565 VNLSSEAEIK

-589 TTLQA
+589 NTLQSGG

>member
-14 REIHGIRLAPGS
+14 KEIHGIRLAPGS

-41 SLEATRFWYNTTD
+41 SLEATRFWFNTTD

-59 ANVDEAGAIVIQEFT
+59 SNVNQAGEIYIQEFT
-74 SAQDLA
+74 SAQDLVD
-80 NALEALKA
+80 ALEALKA
-88 DLASVVSGAIVIQE
+88 DLASV
-102 FTFAADLVAAIAA
+102 
-115 LKALLASQDVGKGTD
+115 ASGKGTD

-140 EEVVAAKGTLTNLIS
+140 EDVVAPKGTLTQTLSTIF
-155 DIYTKIDGAANN
+155 TKIEGAANN
-167 SGTLG
+167 SGTLV
-172 DDLSS
+172 DDLASAD
-177 TEAGKGSG
+177 AGKGSG
-185 LIGFSGSTKSDG
+185 LIGFSGSTKLDG
-197 AGGTVVSVPAGTVET
+197 EGKPVTSIPAGTVES

-222 VLEQTVGDGRFLG
+222 TLEQTVGDGRFLG
-235 TATLTD
+235 TETLTD
-241 QSVESNVTFKKDII
+241 QTVESNVTFKKDII
-255 INGDIIHNGE
+255 IEGDIIHNGE

-287 AVDATP
+287 AADATP
-293 SVDVGLQANRGK
+293 SLDVGLQANRGK
-305 NGTNDLIIW
+305 NGTNDLVIW

-330 VGGVE
+330 VEGVE

-350 STAVSGLNTTI
+350 STAVSGLTTTI
-361 NNVKSELEG
+361 NNAKNESAG
-370 DIDVV
+370 NIDVV
-375 ADSVADLSGELNT
+375 AGSVADLSGELNT
-388 YKSDVLSSASNKG
+388 YKSDVLSSASDKG

-414 AAPVVGADVVTREHV
+414 AAEGENPEVTREHV

-451 GNDLKEFEADLAGTD
+451 GNDLKEFEADLAGTN

-475 IGFIQSKEEMY
+475 VGFVQSEEELY
-486 KLTAGSL
+486 KLTVGSL
-493 ADALALAYSKINE
+493 SDALALAYSKINE

-550 NHSANMVIVDENTLV
+550 NHSANMVIIDENTLA
-565 VNLSSAAEIK
+565 VNLSSEAEIK

>member
-14 REIHGIRLAPGS
+14 KEIHGIRLAPGS

-59 ANVDEAGAIVIQEFT
+59 TNVDEAGAIVIQEFT
-74 SAQDLA
+74 SA
-80 NALEALKA
+80 
-88 DLASVVSGAIVIQE
+88 
-102 FTFAADLVAAIAA
+102 ADLVAAINA
-115 LKALLASQDVGKGTD
+115 LKSLLASQDVSKGTD
-130 LIGFAGIKNG
+130 LIGFAGIMNG
-140 EEVVAAKGTLTNLIS
+140 KDVVAPKGTLTNLIS
-155 DIYTKIDGAANN
+155 DVYTKIDAAANN
-167 SGTLG
+167 SGTLV
-172 DDLSS
+172 DDLAS
-177 TEAGKGSG
+177 TDTGKGSG

-197 AGGTVVSVPAGTVET
+197 AKGTIVSIPAGTVET

-222 VLEQTVGDGRFLG
+222 ALEQTVGDGRFLG
-235 TATLTD
+235 TETLTD
-241 QSVESNVTFKKDII
+241 QSVKSNVTFKKDII
-255 INGDIIHNGE
+255 IEGDIIHNGE

-287 AVDATP
+287 AADATP
-293 SVDVGLQANRGK
+293 SLDVGLQANRGK

-330 VGGVE
+330 VEGVE

-350 STAVSGLNTTI
+350 SAAVTGLNNTI
-361 NNVKSELEG
+361 NSVKSELEG

-375 ADSVADLSGELNT
+375 AGSVADLSGELNT
-388 YKSDVLSSASNKG
+388 YKTDVLSSASDKG

-408 NSDVLV
+408 NSDELV
-414 AAPVVGADVVTREHV
+414 PAAGVTPAVTREHV

-550 NHSANMVIVDENTLV
+550 NHSANMVIVDENTLA
-565 VNLSSAAEIK
+565 VNLSSEAEIK

-589 TTLQA
+589 TTLQS

>member
-14 REIHGIRLAPGS
+14 KEIHGIRLAPGS

-59 ANVDEAGAIVIQEFT
+59 ANVDEAGAIVIQEF
-74 SAQDLA
+74 S
-80 NALEALKA
+80 
-88 DLASVVSGAIVIQE
+88 
-102 FTFAADLVAAIAA
+102 FAADLVAAINA
-115 LKALLASQDVGKGTD
+115 LKALLASQDVSKGTD

-140 EEVVAAKGTLTNLIS
+140 EEVVAPKGTLTNLIS
-155 DIYTKIDGAANN
+155 DVYTKIDEAANN
-167 SGTLG
+167 SGTLV

-197 AGGTVVSVPAGTVET
+197 AEGTVVSIPAGTVET

-222 VLEQTVGDGRFLG
+222 ALEQTVGDGRFLG
-235 TATLTD
+235 TETLTD
-241 QSVESNVTFKKDII
+241 QTVESTVTFKKDII

-330 VGGVE
+330 VEGVE
-335 TEVVTLERITLSSDL
+335 SEVVTLERITLSSDL
-350 STAVSGLNTTI
+350 STAVNGLNNTI
-361 NNVKSELEG
+361 NSVKTELEG
-370 DIDVV
+370 DIDAV
-375 ADSVADLSGELNT
+375 ADSVVDLSGELNT
-388 YKSDVLSSASNKG
+388 YKTDVLSSASDKG

-414 AAPVVGADVVTREHV
+414 PADGETPAVTREHV

-451 GNDLKEFEADLAGTD
+451 GNDLKEFEADLAGEN

-475 IGFIQSKEEMY
+475 IGFIQSEEEMY
-486 KLTAGSL
+486 KLTVGSL

-506 LALKAANKTIA
+506 LAANAAKKTIA
-517 ITSSAKLTHTLIH
+517 ITSSAKLTHTLTH
-530 NLGSTD
+530 NLGTTD

-550 NHSANMVIVDENTLV
+550 NHSANMVIVDENTLA
-565 VNLSSAAEIK
+565 VNLSSEAEIK
-575 VIITKVEAYTRMVG
+575 VIITKVEAYTRMIG

>member
-59 ANVDEAGAIVIQEFT
+59 SNVDEAGAIVIQEFT
-74 SAQDLA
+74 SAADLVA
-80 NALEALKA
+80 AINALKA
-88 DLASVVSGAIVIQE
+88 DLASVVS
-102 FTFAADLVAAIAA
+102 
-115 LKALLASQDVGKGTD
+115 GKGTD

-140 EEVVAAKGTLTNLIS
+140 EDTIAPKGTLTQTLSTIF
-155 DIYTKIDGAANN
+155 TKIDEATNN
-167 SGTLG
+167 SGPLV

-177 TEAGKGSG
+177 AEAGKGSG

-197 AGGTVVSVPAGTVET
+197 TGGTVVSIPAGTVET
-212 AIKAVDAKVD
+212 AIKVVDAKVD
-222 VLEQTVGDGRFLG
+222 ALEQTVGDGRFLG
-235 TATLTD
+235 TETLTD
-241 QSVESNVTFKKDII
+241 QSVKSNVTFKKDII
-255 INGDIIHNGE
+255 IEGDIIHNGE

-287 AVDATP
+287 AADATP
-293 SVDVGLQANRGK
+293 SLDVGLQANRGK
-305 NGTNDLIIW
+305 NGTNDLVIW

-350 STAVSGLNTTI
+350 STAVSGLTTAI
-361 NNVKSELEG
+361 NNVKNESAG
-370 DIDVV
+370 NIDVV
-375 ADSVADLSGELNT
+375 AGSVADLSGELNT
-388 YKSDVLSSASNKG
+388 YKTDVLSSASDKG

-414 AAPVVGADVVTREHV
+414 AAAGATPAVTREHV

-451 GNDLKEFEADLAGTD
+451 GNDLKEFEAELAGTD

-475 IGFIQSKEEMY
+475 IGFIQSKNELY
-486 KLTAGSL
+486 KLTASSL
-493 ADALALAYSKINE
+493 VDALALAYSKINE
-506 LALKAANKTIA
+506 LAANVAKKTIA
-517 ITSSAKLTHTLIH
+517 ITSSAKLTHTLTH
-530 NLGSTD
+530 NLGTTD

-550 NHSANMVIVDENTLV
+550 NHSANMVIVDENTLA
-565 VNLSSAAEIK
+565 VNLSSEAEIK

-589 TTLQA
+589 TTLQS

>member
-59 ANVDEAGAIVIQEFT
+59 SNVDEAGAIVIQEFT
-74 SAQDLA
+74 SA
-80 NALEALKA
+80 
-88 DLASVVSGAIVIQE
+88 
-102 FTFAADLVAAIAA
+102 ADLVAAINA

-140 EEVVAAKGTLTNLIS
+140 EDVVVASGTLTQTLSTIF
-155 DIYTKIDGAANN
+155 TKIDEATNN
-167 SGTLG
+167 SGPLV

-177 TEAGKGSG
+177 AEAGKGSG

-197 AGGTVVSVPAGTVET
+197 TGGTVVSIPAGTVET

-241 QSVESNVTFKKDII
+241 QTVESTVTFKKDII

-287 AVDATP
+287 AADATP
-293 SVDVGLQANRGK
+293 SLDVGLQANRGK

-335 TEVVTLERITLSSDL
+335 TEVVTLERITFSSDL
-350 STAVSGLNTTI
+350 STAVSDLTGALNT
-361 NNVKSELEG
+361 VKTGLEE
-370 DIDVV
+370 DILEV
-375 ADSVADLSGELNT
+375 AGSVQDLSGELNT
-388 YKSDVLSSASNKG
+388 YKSDVLSSASDKG

-414 AAPVVGADVVTREHV
+414 PAVSHPSGDYIPAVTRKHV
-429 ILNGKATVKD
+429 VLGTAVTVKD

-451 GNDLKEFEADLAGTD
+451 GNDLDKLVAAVEKDGNNLKEFEADLAGTD

-475 IGFIQSKEEMY
+475 IGFIQSENELY
-486 KLTAGSL
+486 KLTASSL

-506 LALKAANKTIA
+506 LAANVAKKTIA
-517 ITSSAKLTHTLIH
+517 ITSSAQLTHTLTH
-530 NLGSTD
+530 NLGTTD

-550 NHSANMVIVDENTLV
+550 NHSANMVIVDENTLA
-565 VNLSSAAEIK
+565 VNLSSEAEIK

-589 TTLQA
+589 TTLQS

>member
-14 REIHGIRLAPGS
+14 KEIHGIRLAPGS

-41 SLEATRFWYNTTD
+41 SLEATRFWFNTTD

-59 ANVDEAGAIVIQEFT
+59 SNVNQAGEIYIQEFT
-74 SAQDLA
+74 SAQDLVD
-80 NALEALKA
+80 ALEALKA
-88 DLASVVSGAIVIQE
+88 DLASV
-102 FTFAADLVAAIAA
+102 
-115 LKALLASQDVGKGTD
+115 ASGKGTD
-130 LIGFAGIKNG
+130 LIGYAGIKNG
-140 EEVVAAKGTLTNLIS
+140 EDVVVASGTLTQTLSTIF
-155 DIYTKIDGAANN
+155 TKIEEAANN
-167 SGTLG
+167 SGTLV

-177 TEAGKGSG
+177 TDAGKGSG
-185 LIGFSGSTKSDG
+185 LIGFSGSTKLDG
-197 AGGTVVSVPAGTVET
+197 EGKPVTSIPAGTVES

-222 VLEQTVGDGRFLG
+222 TLEQTVGDGRFLG
-235 TATLTD
+235 TETLAD
-241 QSVESNVTFKKDII
+241 QTVESNVTFKKDII
-255 INGDIIHNGE
+255 IEGDIIHNGE

-287 AVDATP
+287 AADATP
-293 SVDVGLQANRGK
+293 SLDVGLQANRGK
-305 NGTNDLIIW
+305 NGTNDLVIW

-350 STAVSGLNTTI
+350 STAVSGLTTAI
-361 NNVKSELEG
+361 DNAKNESAG
-370 DIDVV
+370 NIDVV
-375 ADSVADLSGELNT
+375 ADSVSDLSGELNT
-388 YKSDVLSSASNKG
+388 YKSDVLSSASDKG
-401 AALVGYA
+401 AALVGYT

-414 AAPVVGADVVTREHV
+414 AADGETPAVTREHV
-429 ILNGKATVKD
+429 ILNGKVTVKD

-475 IGFIQSKEEMY
+475 IGFIQSEEDMY
-486 KLTAGSL
+486 KLTVGSL
-493 ADALALAYSKINE
+493 SDALALAYSKINE

-517 ITSSAKLTHTLIH
+517 ITSAAKLTHTLIH

-550 NHSANMVIVDENTLV
+550 NHSANMVIIDENTLA
-565 VNLSSAAEIK
+565 VNLSSEAEIK
-575 VIITKVEAYTRMVG
+575 VIITKVEAYSKMIG
-589 TTLQA
+589 STLQTGG

>member
-14 REIHGIRLAPGS
+14 KEIHGIRLAPGS

-59 ANVDEAGAIVIQEFT
+59 SNVDEAGAIVIQEFT
-74 SAQDLA
+74 SA
-80 NALEALKA
+80 
-88 DLASVVSGAIVIQE
+88 
-102 FTFAADLVAAIAA
+102 ADLVAAINA

-140 EEVVAAKGTLTNLIS
+140 GDTIAPKGTLTNLIS
-155 DIYTKIDGAANN
+155 DVYTKIDEAANK
-167 SGTLG
+167 SGTLV
-172 DDLSS
+172 DDLAS
-177 TEAGKGSG
+177 TDAGKGSG
-185 LIGFSGSTKSDG
+185 LIGFSGSTKLDG
-197 AGGTVVSVPAGTVET
+197 GGKPVTSIPAGTVET

-222 VLEQTVGDGRFLG
+222 ALEQTVGDGRFLG
-235 TATLTD
+235 TETLTD

-255 INGDIIHNGE
+255 IEGDIIHNGE

-287 AVDATP
+287 AADATP
-293 SVDVGLQANRGK
+293 SLDVGLQANRGK
-305 NGTNDLIIW
+305 NGTNDLVIW

-350 STAVSGLNTTI
+350 STAVSGLNNTI
-361 NNVKSELEG
+361 NSVKTELEG

-375 ADSVADLSGELNT
+375 AGSVADLSGELNT
-388 YKSDVLSSASNKG
+388 YKSDVLSSASDKG

-414 AAPVVGADVVTREHV
+414 AAAGATPAVTREHV

-475 IGFIQSKEEMY
+475 IGFIASENELY
-486 KLTAGSL
+486 KLTASSL

-506 LALKAANKTIA
+506 LALKAAKKTIA
-517 ITSSAKLTHTLIH
+517 ITSSAKLTHTLTH
-530 NLGSTD
+530 NLGTTD

-550 NHSANMVIVDENTLV
+550 NHSANMVIVDENTLA

-589 TTLQA
+589 TTLQS

>member
-14 REIHGIRLAPGS
+14 KEIHGIRLAPGS

-59 ANVDEAGAIVIQEFT
+59 SNVNQAGEIYIQEFT

-80 NALEALKA
+80 DALEALKA
-88 DLASVVSGAIVIQE
+88 DLAS
-102 FTFAADLVAAIAA
+102 IA
-115 LKALLASQDVGKGTD
+115 SGKGTD
-130 LIGFAGIKNG
+130 LIGYAGIKNG
-140 EEVVAAKGTLTNLIS
+140 EDVVVASGTLTQTLSTIF
-155 DIYTKIDGAANN
+155 TKIEEAANN
-167 SGTLG
+167 SGTLV
-172 DDLSS
+172 DDLAS
-177 TEAGKGSG
+177 TDAGKGSG
-185 LIGFSGSTKSDG
+185 LIGFSGSTKLDG
-197 AGGTVVSVPAGTVET
+197 EGNPVASIPAGTVES

-222 VLEQTVGDGRFLG
+222 TLEQTVGDGRFLG
-235 TATLTD
+235 TETLTD

-255 INGDIIHNGE
+255 IEGDIIHNGE

-287 AVDATP
+287 AADATP
-293 SVDVGLQANRGK
+293 SLDVGLQANRGK

-330 VGGVE
+330 VDGVE

-350 STAVSGLNTTI
+350 STAVSGLTTAI
-361 NNVKSELEG
+361 DNVKNESAG
-370 DIDVV
+370 NIDVV
-375 ADSVADLSGELNT
+375 AGSVADLSGELNT
-388 YKSDVLSSASNKG
+388 YKTDVLSSASDKG

-414 AAPVVGADVVTREHV
+414 ADGETPVVTREHV

-451 GNDLKEFEADLAGTD
+451 GNDLKEFKADLAGTD

-475 IGFIQSKEEMY
+475 IGFIQSEEEMY

-493 ADALALAYSKINE
+493 VDALALAYSKINE

-550 NHSANMVIVDENTLV
+550 NHSANMVIIDENTLA
-565 VNLSSAAEIK
+565 VNLSSEAEIK

-589 TTLQA
+589 NTLQSGG

>member
-14 REIHGIRLAPGS
+14 KEIHGIRLAPGS

-59 ANVDEAGAIVIQEFT
+59 SNVDEAGAIVIQEFT
-74 SAQDLA
+74 SA
-80 NALEALKA
+80 
-88 DLASVVSGAIVIQE
+88 
-102 FTFAADLVAAIAA
+102 ADLVAAINA
-115 LKALLASQDVGKGTD
+115 LKSLLASQDVSKGTD

-140 EEVVAAKGTLTNLIS
+140 EDVIAPKGTLTNLIS
-155 DIYTKIDGAANN
+155 DVYTKIDAAANN
-167 SGTLG
+167 SGTLV

-197 AGGTVVSVPAGTVET
+197 AEGTVVSIPAGTVET

-222 VLEQTVGDGRFLG
+222 ALEQTVGDGRFLG
-235 TATLTD
+235 TETLTD
-241 QSVESNVTFKKDII
+241 QTVESTVTFKKDII

-272 TVELGDSVLLLNRNL
+272 TVELGDSILLLNRNL

-350 STAVSGLNTTI
+350 STAVNGLNNTI
-361 NNVKSELEG
+361 NSVKTELEG

-388 YKSDVLSSASNKG
+388 YKTDVLSSASDKG

-414 AAPVVGADVVTREHV
+414 PADGETPAVTREHV

-451 GNDLKEFEADLAGTD
+451 GNDLKEFEADLAGTN

-475 IGFIQSKEEMY
+475 IGFIQSEEEMY

-550 NHSANMVIVDENTLV
+550 NHSANMVIVDENTLA
-565 VNLSSAAEIK
+565 VNLSSEAEIK

>member
-1 MSANLNPHNPQRF
+1 MSAKLNPHNPPRF
-14 REIHGIRLAPGS
+14 KEIHGIRLAPGS

-59 ANVDEAGAIVIQEFT
+59 ANVDEVGAIVIQEF
-74 SAQDLA
+74 S
-80 NALEALKA
+80 
-88 DLASVVSGAIVIQE
+88 
-102 FTFAADLVAAIAA
+102 FAADLVAAIDA

-140 EEVVAAKGTLTNLIS
+140 EDVVAPKGTLTNLIS
-155 DIYTKIDGAANN
+155 DVYTKIDAAANN
-167 SGTLG
+167 SGTLVN
-172 DDLSS
+172 DLVS

-185 LIGFSGSTKSDG
+185 LVGFSGSTKSDG
-197 AGGTVVSVPAGTVET
+197 AGGTVVSIPAGTVET

-222 VLEQTVGDGRFLG
+222 ALEQTVGDGRFLG
-235 TATLTD
+235 TETLTD
-241 QSVESNVTFKKDII
+241 QTVKSNVTFKKDII

-335 TEVVTLERITLSSDL
+335 SEVITLERITLESDL
-350 STAVSGLNTTI
+350 STAVSALTGALNT
-361 NNVKSELEG
+361 VKTGLEE
-370 DIDVV
+370 DILEV
-375 ADSVADLSGELNT
+375 AGSVQDLSGELNQ
-388 YKSDVLSSASNKG
+388 YKTDILSSDAAKG
-401 AALVGYA
+401 STLVGYA
-408 NSDVLV
+408 NSDELV
-414 AAPVVGADVVTREHV
+414 AAEGETPAVTRKHV
-429 ILNGKATVKD
+429 VLGTAVTVKE
-439 TLDVLVNAIEKD
+439 TLDKLVTAVEKD
-451 GNDLKEFEADLAGTD
+451 GNDLEKFESDLAGST
-466 GISLVGGGE
+466 GLTMVGGGE
-475 IGFIQSKEEMY
+475 VGFIASENELY
-486 KLTAGSL
+486 KLTASSL

-506 LALKAANKTIA
+506 LAANAAKKTIA
-517 ITSSAKLTHTLIH
+517 ITSSAKLTHTLTH
-530 NLGSTD
+530 NLGTTD

-550 NHSANMVIVDENTLV
+550 NHSANMVIVDENTLA
-565 VNLSSAAEIK
+565 VNLSSEAEIK
-575 VIITKVEAYTRMVG
+575 VIITKVEAYTRMIG
-589 TTLQA
+589 TTLQS

>member
-14 REIHGIRLAPGS
+14 KEIHGIRLAPGS

-59 ANVDEAGAIVIQEFT
+59 SNVDEVGAIVIQEFT
-74 SAQDLA
+74 SAADLVA
-80 NALEALKA
+80 AINALKA
-88 DLASVVSGAIVIQE
+88 DLAS
-102 FTFAADLVAAIAA
+102 IA
-115 LKALLASQDVGKGTD
+115 SGKGTD

-140 EEVVAAKGTLTNLIS
+140 ADTIAPKGTLTNLIS
-155 DIYTKIDGAANN
+155 DVYTKIDAAANN

-177 TEAGKGSG
+177 TNAGKGSG
-185 LIGFSGSTKSDG
+185 LIGFSGSTKLDG
-197 AGGTVVSVPAGTVET
+197 EGNPVTSIPAGTVET

-222 VLEQTVGDGRFLG
+222 ALEQTVGDGRFLG
-235 TATLTD
+235 TETLTD
-241 QSVESNVTFKKDII
+241 QTVKSNVTFKKDII

-287 AVDATP
+287 AAGVTP
-293 SVDVGLQANRGK
+293 SLDVGLQANRGK
-305 NGTNDLIIW
+305 NGINDLIIW

-320 LKGIKVVTTE
+320 LKGIKVVTAE

-350 STAVSGLNTTI
+350 STAVNGLNNTI
-361 NNVKSELEG
+361 NSVKTELEG

-388 YKSDVLSSASNKG
+388 YKTNVLSSASDKG

-408 NSDVLV
+408 NSDELV
-414 AAPVVGADVVTREHV
+414 PANGGTPAVTREHV

-451 GNDLKEFEADLAGTD
+451 GNDLKEFEADLAGTN

-475 IGFIQSKEEMY
+475 IGFIQSEEKMY

-517 ITSSAKLTHTLIH
+517 ITSSAKSTHTLIH

-550 NHSANMVIVDENTLV
+550 NHSANMVIVDENTLA
-565 VNLSSAAEIK
+565 VNLASEAEIK

-589 TTLQA
+589 TTLQL

>member
-14 REIHGIRLAPGS
+14 KEIHGIRLAPGS

-59 ANVDEAGAIVIQEFT
+59 SNVDEAGAIVIQEFT
-74 SAQDLA
+74 SA
-80 NALEALKA
+80 
-88 DLASVVSGAIVIQE
+88 
-102 FTFAADLVAAIAA
+102 ADLVAAINA

-140 EEVVAAKGTLTNLIS
+140 EDTVAPKGTLTNLIS
-155 DIYTKIDGAANN
+155 DVYTKIDAAAN
-167 SGTLG
+167 SGGTLV
-172 DDLSS
+172 DDLVS

-185 LIGFSGSTKSDG
+185 LVGFSGSTKSDG
-197 AGGTVVSVPAGTVET
+197 AGGTVVSIPAGTVET

-241 QSVESNVTFKKDII
+241 QTVESTVTFKKDII
-255 INGDIIHNGE
+255 INGDIIHNGA

-330 VGGVE
+330 VEGVE

-350 STAVSGLNTTI
+350 STAVNGLNNTI
-361 NNVKSELEG
+361 NSVKTELEG
-370 DIDVV
+370 DIVVV
-375 ADSVADLSGELNT
+375 ASSVADLSGELNT
-388 YKSDVLSSASNKG
+388 YKTDVLSSASDKG

-414 AAPVVGADVVTREHV
+414 PAGVSPSAVTREHV

-451 GNDLKEFEADLAGTD
+451 GNNLKEFEAELAGTN

-475 IGFIQSKEEMY
+475 VGFIQSEKDMY
-486 KLTAGSL
+486 KVTVGSL

-550 NHSANMVIVDENTLV
+550 NHSANMVIVDENTLA
-565 VNLSSAAEIK
+565 VNLSSEGEIK